1 MSISDGDEM
10 ANWHNTDCVEMD
22 NWQSW
27 RIYPYLKYYTCP
39 QGLNCGLVLFK
50 VKHCMTRCLGFI
62 YTCWLGWNCNM

>member
-27 RIYPYLKYYTCP
+27 RIYPYLK
-39 QGLNCGLVLFK
+39 
-50 VKHCMTRCLGFI
+50 
-62 YTCWLGWNCNM
+62 